1 MFMSFISW
9 WYGKGWSWRAEKII
23 DGIERSIDT
32 FSLGLLVKTWFSPF
46 RQIDAGVA
54 QGGSLDVRFR
64 RALDRLFS
72 RFIGAFLRTIVMIIG
87 VFYISIKAIWGM
99 VMLVL
104 WALMPI
110 APIIL
115 FIIFSIGWSPK
126 ILPKIKDGL
135 QKSKTTNTT
144 INAPIT
150 KIKKGFL
157 K

>member
-1 MFMSFISW
+1 MSFISW

-32 FSLGLLVKTWFSPF
+32 FSLGLLVKTWFAPF
-46 RQIDAGVA
+46 RQIDAGVT

-99 VMLVL
+99 IMLVL

-110 APIIL
+110 VPIIL
-115 FIIFSIGWSPK
+115 FMIFSIGWSPK

-135 QKSKTTNTT
+135 QKSKANNTT
-144 INAPIT
+144 INTPTT